1 MAKVDLEAK
10 KVLVAEADEDADNR
24 LDRFIMHTKGANLL
38 WQCVAPDIRFY
49 TFSGLRAQVKIAV
62 RLEYSGEFFSSSLK
76 ASFKLSTPTF
86 P

>member
-1 MAKVDLEAK
+1 VAKVDLEAK
-10 KVLVAEADEDADNR
+10 KVLAAGADGDADKR

-49 TFSGLRAQVKIAV
+49 TFSGLRAQVKIAAK
-62 RLEYSGEFFSSSLK
+62 LEYSGEFFSSSLK